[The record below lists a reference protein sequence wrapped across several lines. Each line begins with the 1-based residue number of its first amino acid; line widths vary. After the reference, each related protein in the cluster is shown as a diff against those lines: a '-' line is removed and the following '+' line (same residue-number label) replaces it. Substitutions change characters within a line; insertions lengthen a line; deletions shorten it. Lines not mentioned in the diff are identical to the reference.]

1 MKKYLFDTHAVRK
14 GLVSLAALLAGTS
27 IAIAQEPAKASIY
40 GFAQLNTVWED
51 GVTNASAPN
60 WSGYAPSDNKD
71 GGSRTLLNVNHTRFG
86 VNFSG
91 PQSEGKPE
99 LTGKFESDF
108 NANTNRNTNG
118 VGNPV
123 GGGFRIRHSY
133 GQVKFS
139 DLGLSLLLGQAQDLI
154 ASRDPAS
161 LSEGVAN
168 FSGNIGTRRPQIRIT
183 QALGPVEIAVAA
195 LDDRGAT
202 APTAPAVQ
210 GRLGAKVPAGWAG
223 ESQNLELGV
232 SGHFAKEKNTDIIK
246 DQPYVKVP
254 KSYAVTAD
262 LLLPII
268 DILSLSGEFFYGQ
281 DLSSYSGGSIGL
293 KPSDNEDQT
302 KGVKSLGGWANLG
315 FKLPA
320 DLAFN
325 GGLALES
332 ISNDDDLKPGTR
344 SGNLS
349 IYTNL
354 RYFFIKEA
362 FVGIEYFRINTDYTK
377 TAGGEKTPSGAINRV
392 ELAFNYAFK

>member
-27 IAIAQEPAKASIY
+27 IAIAQEPAKVSLY

-51 GVTNASAPN
+51 GVTSTSAPN

-118 VGNPV
+118 VGNPA
-123 GGGFRIRHSY
+123 GGGFRIRHSF

-139 DLGLSLLLGQAQDLI
+139 DLGLTLLLGQTQDLI
-154 ASRDPAS
+154 APRDPAS

-168 FSGNIGTRRPQIRIT
+168 FSGNIGTRRPQVRIT

-202 APTAPAVQ
+202 SPEAPAIQ
-210 GRLGAKVPAGWAG
+210 GRLGAKLPASWAG
-223 ESQNLELGV
+223 ESSLEFGV
-232 SGHFAKEKNTDIIK
+232 SGHFAKEKNTEEA
-246 DQPYVKVP
+246 QSPYAEKP
-254 KSYAVTAD
+254 KSWAVSAD
-262 LLLPII
+262 LLLPIVST
-268 DILSLSGEFFYGQ
+268 LSLSGEFFYGQ

-293 KPSDNEDQT
+293 SPADT
-302 KGVKSLGGWANLG
+302 KDPTKYGVKSLGGWANLG
-315 FKLPA
+315 LKLPA
-320 DLAFN
+320 DFAFN
-325 GGLALES
+325 GGVAVES
-332 ISNDDDLKPGTR
+332 VSNDDDLKAGTR
-344 SGNLS
+344 SNNLS
-349 IYTNL
+349 IFTNL

-362 FVGIEYFRINTDYTK
+362 FVGIEYYRLNTDYTK
-377 TAGGEKTPSGAINRV
+377 KADGTKTESGAINRV